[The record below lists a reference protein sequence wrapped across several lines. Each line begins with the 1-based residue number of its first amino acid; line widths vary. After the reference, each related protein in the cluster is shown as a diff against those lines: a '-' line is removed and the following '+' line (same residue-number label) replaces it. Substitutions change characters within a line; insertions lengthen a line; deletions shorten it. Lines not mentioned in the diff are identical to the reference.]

1 MQRYDKDS
9 SLQELRFDKASFLV
23 QLHDIPLRYMTM
35 EAAEKIGDVIGEVT
49 RPAEAK
55 DADGG
60 NFLRVNVAI
69 DLFLPLC
76 RGRLITLENDKQIWV
91 RLRYER
97 LPNLCYWCG
106 RLTHA
111 DKDCELGI
119 ESERTLR
126 PKQRQIGPSIRAP
139 VFVPSRKN
147 VISVPGFYKAMKKT
161 SHVNANV
168 SMDCDSAVQ
177 VTVNQGET
185 EATAD
190 PNRKEGSDPIGWIA
204 QSQIIMSG
212 RMFLPT

>member
-1 MQRYDKDS
+1 M
-9 SLQELRFDKASFLV
+9 
-23 QLHDIPLRYMTM
+23 
-35 EAAEKIGDVIGEVT
+35 
-49 RPAEAK
+49 
-55 DADGG
+55 
-60 NFLRVNVAI
+60 
-69 DLFLPLC
+69 
-76 RGRLITLENDKQIWV
+76 

-106 RLTHA
+106 RLTNA
-111 DKDCELGI
+111 DKDCELWI

-126 PKQRQIGPSIRAP
+126 PKQRQFGPSIRAR